1 MKKLLLILLCL
12 PIIGFGQ
19 QLTYVPDDNFEQA
32 LINLGYDGVLDNY
45 IYTSMANTITDLTI
59 YGSGTGSAVGQIYD
73 FTGIEDMP
81 ITHLELYNLDSISS
95 MDFSMLPD
103 LMYLTLL
110 GFDELETINISNN
123 LNLVQINL
131 LHASSLLSIDVS
143 NNINLKGIQITNSP
157 ISSLDL
163 SNNPLY
169 GGGSSGVNLHNN
181 TNLSSLNLRNGYN
194 TYMGA
199 PALNYNS
206 QLYCID
212 VDDWEY
218 SLLNWGFVEPQI
230 TYSNNCSSGTDID
243 DYQQNRKIYK
253 VTNLLG
259 KETKGIK
266 NEFLFYIF
274 EDGTVEKRI
283 IIE

>member
-1 MKKLLLILLCL
+1 MKKLLLILFCM
-12 PIIGFGQ
+12 PMIGFGQ

-59 YGSGTGSAVGQIYD
+59 YGSGPGGSAVGQIYD
-73 FTGIEDMP
+73 LTGIEDMP

-103 LMYLTLL
+103 LIYLKLL

-123 LNLVQINL
+123 LNLVEINL
-131 LHASSLLSIDVS
+131 IHASSLLSIDVS
-143 NNINLKGIQITNSP
+143 NNLNLKRIQITYSP

-169 GGGSSGVNLHNN
+169 GGFSGVNLQYN

-194 TYMGA
+194 TYMNPPYMNG
-199 PALNYNS
+199 NS

-230 TYSNNCSSGTDID
+230 TYSNNCSSGTDIN

-266 NEFLFYIF
+266 NEFLFYIYD
-274 EDGTVEKRI
+274 DGTVEKRI
-283 IIE
+283 VIE